1 MPVAE
6 DYTFTWV
13 DNSVVWLAL
22 FQRKKGWS
30 WLGYMDPWVTVLKEL
45 VLTSDPKPQFPE
57 NQRTGQ
63 KDP

>member
-1 MPVAE
+1 MPVGE

-30 WLGYMDPWVTVLKEL
+30 MAWVYGPVGDGSQRIG
-45 VLTSDPKPQFPE
+45 SDF
-57 NQRTGQ
+57 
-63 KDP
+63 